1 MSSEFIMKII
11 DIWPMREGSNTI
23 ARFDLELTEQ
33 VRIFGL
39 HLKRSD
45 DGRMRIFGPKSGDK
59 HAASFNPTISEEITS
74 AAIAAL
80 EGKSHVDCRK

>member
-1 MSSEFIMKII
+1 MKII
-11 DIWPMREGSNTI
+11 DIWPMREGSSTL

-45 DGRMRIFGPKSGDK
+45 DGRMRVFGPKSGGR
-59 HAASFNPTISEEITS
+59 HAASFHPTISEEITS

-80 EGKSHVDCRK
+80 EGKSHVEHRE